1 MGEGARDIVAILA
14 MLPHRFPMLLVDR
27 VETLV
32 PFERIRA
39 VKAVS
44 VNEPFFA
51 GHFPARP
58 VMPGVLL
65 VEAMAQAAG
74 ILAIDSLGLAG
85 SGKLLYFMAVEEA
98 KFRRPVEPGCL
109 VTLDVAY
116 LQRRSNVS
124 RFEGKALLGDAV
136 AAEARF
142 TAMVADPPA

>member
-1 MGEGARDIVAILA
+1 MGEGGRDIVAILA

-27 VETLV
+27 VEELT

-44 VNEPFFA
+44 VNEPFFQ

-98 KFRRPVEPGCL
+98 KFRKPVEPGCL
-109 VTLDVAY
+109 VSLEVSY

-124 RFEGKALLGDAV
+124 KFQGYARLGGAV

-142 TAMVADPPA
+142 TAMIADPPA

>member
-32 PFERIRA
+32 PFERIRG

-85 SGKLLYFMAVEEA
+85 TGKLLYFMAVEEA
-98 KFRRPVEPGCL
+98 KFRKPVEPGCL
-109 VTLDVAY
+109 VTLEVAY

-124 RFEGKALLGDAV
+124 RFEGKALLGDTV

>member
-1 MGEGARDIVAILA
+1 MAEGARDIVAILA

-27 VETLV
+27 VEEIV

-44 VNEPFFA
+44 VNEPVFA

-85 SGKLLYFMAVEEA
+85 TGKLLYFMAVEEA

-109 VTLDVAY
+109 VSLEVAY

-124 RFEGKALLGDAV
+124 KFQGHARLGDAV

-142 TAMVADPPA
+142 TAMIADPPA

>member
-1 MGEGARDIVAILA
+1 MEDGSRDIVAILS

-27 VETLV
+27 VEAIT

-39 VKAVS
+39 IKAVS
-44 VNEPFFA
+44 VNEPFFQ

-74 ILAIDSLGLAG
+74 ILAIESLGLAG

-98 KFRRPVEPGCL
+98 KFRKPVEPGCL
-109 VTLDVAY
+109 VSLEVAY

-124 RFEGKALLGDAV
+124 KFQGYARLGDGV

-142 TAMVADPPA
+142 TAMIADPPA

>member
-1 MGEGARDIVAILA
+1 MGEGGRDIVAILS

-27 VETLV
+27 VEEVT

-44 VNEPFFA
+44 VNEPFFQ

-74 ILAIDSLGLAG
+74 ILAIDSLDLAG
-85 SGKLLYFMAVEEA
+85 TGKLLYFMAVEEA
-98 KFRRPVEPGCL
+98 KFRKPVEPGCL
-109 VTLDVAY
+109 VSLEVSY

-124 RFEGKALLGDAV
+124 KFQGYAKLGETV

-142 TAMVADPPA
+142 TAMIADPPA